1 MYFAPFCTFDIRG
14 FFYLT
19 ETPVYKSTSPEWNG
33 REMVI
38 TGSGYAAGLFTHS
51 NGWESPTSKQT
62 NTAAMHS
69 PAGSANSIL
78 GLEYITKIFDTLL
91 EKQSKFPRYNM
102 KRRGKRDATWN
113 IPQSIRF
120 SPLHFMLYRGKSF
133 TFKWDSVE

>member
-1 MYFAPFCTFDIRG
+1 
-14 FFYLT
+14 
-19 ETPVYKSTSPEWNG
+19 
-33 REMVI
+33 MVI

-78 GLEYITKIFDTLL
+78 GLEYIMKIFDTLL

-102 KRRGKRDATWN
+102 KSRGKRDTTWN
-113 IPQSIRF
+113 I
-120 SPLHFMLYRGKSF
+120 LKKG
-133 TFKWDSVE
+133 